1 MSLNIIELIKGQL
14 GSALISQAASE
25 FGESESGVSKAIS
38 GLLPAVIGGLA
49 NNANKPEI
57 INTITG
63 AASSGLLGNLLGEGS
78 SNNSVISTVL
88 SAIFGDKV
96 GGLVNAVSGF
106 SGVSNS
112 TSNSLL
118 SMVTSAALGSI
129 GKYSTDNNLDASG
142 ITKLLEDQKGIV
154 STLLPAGLSLAS
166 LGLGNWFGGETI
178 ETEKVTVTSFD
189 QPKTE
194 VNRGGNTP
202 INVDRN
208 QNNNEGGS
216 IWKWLLPLLLLAVSV
231 WFLWK
236 QYEKSKETSPNNPN
250 SVAVITDSV
259 EVNPVDSTANISVVK
274 TDSEIDLNGIKI
286 KGYSGG
292 MEDRMISFLKSDGYK
307 TATDDEAL
315 KTTWY
320 DFDKVNFKMG
330 SSTELEEG
338 SQEQLD
344 NLVAI
349 LKAFPNA
356 KIKIGGYTDKT
367 GDETTNLKIS
377 KARAEYIKTALSKAG
392 VGSQV
397 LAADGYGSEFAKV
410 DATASDEERAI
421 DRKMSVR
428 FAK

>member
-25 FGESESGVSKAIS
+25 FGESESNVSKAIN

-49 NNANKPEI
+49 NNADKPEI

-63 AASSGLLGNLLGEGS
+63 AASSGLLGNLFRET
-78 SNNSVISTVL
+78 SNNPIINTL
-88 SAIFGDKV
+88 ILTIFGDKID
-96 GGLVNAVSGF
+96 GLINTISTF

-118 SMVTSAALGSI
+118 SMTTGAILGSI
-129 GKYSTDNNLDASG
+129 GKYSEDNNLDASG

-259 EVNPVDSTANISVVK
+259 EVNPVI
-274 TDSEIDLNGIKI
+274 EIYQILDTREGK
-286 KGYSGG
+286 SGN
-292 MEDRMISFLKSDGYK
+292 
-307 TATDDEAL
+307 
-315 KTTWY
+315 
-320 DFDKVNFKMG
+320 VC
-330 SSTELEEG
+330 
-338 SQEQLD
+338 
-344 NLVAI
+344 
-349 LKAFPNA
+349 
-356 KIKIGGYTDKT
+356 
-367 GDETTNLKIS
+367 
-377 KARAEYIKTALSKAG
+377 
-392 VGSQV
+392 V
-397 LAADGYGSEFAKV
+397 LAWTFLLLCVSGFW
-410 DATASDEERAI
+410 
-421 DRKMSVR
+421 
-428 FAK
+428 